1 MRIEPIK
8 AQPSFG
14 YSNIL
19 KTEWQ
24 KGRLKSV
31 KYGFYGDLLTKET
44 VSLEHLQPASKGGKT
59 TLSNLVLASKNKNQ
73 LRGNADIRLFADKTT
88 VLNYLMQFVG
98 VKTKHF
104 NGNSYIKSI
113 IKTLQILGINL

>member
-1 MRIEPIK
+1 MKIEPVK
-8 AQPSFG
+8 TQPSFG

-31 KYGFYGDLLTKET
+31 KYGFYGDLMTKDT
-44 VSLEHLQPASKGGKT
+44 VSLEHLQPASKNGKT
-59 TLSNLVLASKNKNQ
+59 TLSNLVLASKSKNQ
-73 LRGNADIRLFADKTT
+73 LRGCADIRLFADKAT
-88 VLNYLMQFVG
+88 VWNYLLQFVG

-104 NGNSYIKSI
+104 NGNSYIKGI
-113 IKTLQILGINL
+113 IKTLQTLGINL